1 MAFTDLLEAL
11 GLVLS
16 ATLLGV
22 EFLGLWVN
30 ISLSGDL
37 SLVFVFCRAGAAP
50 SPPFLFLTLPFSAP
64 STAGDNSMIPSE
76 KLEDLVEH
84 VVMVHQSVGEF
95 SKQFQQKLRRSNYVT
110 PKNYLDFIN
119 TYSKLLDEKTQ
130 YNIGE
135 RGEAGAGQ
143 GCGGGVL

>member
-1 MAFTDLLEAL
+1 
-11 GLVLS
+11 
-16 ATLLGV
+16 
-22 EFLGLWVN
+22 
-30 ISLSGDL
+30 
-37 SLVFVFCRAGAAP
+37 
-50 SPPFLFLTLPFSAP
+50 
-64 STAGDNSMIPSE
+64 MIPDE
-76 KLEDLVEH
+76 KLEELVEH

-135 RGEAGAGQ
+135 RAEEWAG
-143 GCGGGVL
+143 

>member
-1 MAFTDLLEAL
+1 
-11 GLVLS
+11 
-16 ATLLGV
+16 
-22 EFLGLWVN
+22 
-30 ISLSGDL
+30 
-37 SLVFVFCRAGAAP
+37 
-50 SPPFLFLTLPFSAP
+50 
-64 STAGDNSMIPSE
+64 MIPDE
-76 KLEDLVEH
+76 KLEELVEH

-135 RGEAGAGQ
+135 RAEERAG
-143 GCGGGVL
+143 

>member
-1 MAFTDLLEAL
+1 
-11 GLVLS
+11 
-16 ATLLGV
+16 
-22 EFLGLWVN
+22 
-30 ISLSGDL
+30 
-37 SLVFVFCRAGAAP
+37 
-50 SPPFLFLTLPFSAP
+50 
-64 STAGDNSMIPSE
+64 MIPGD

-135 RGEAGAGQ
+135 QGER
-143 GCGGGVL
+143 